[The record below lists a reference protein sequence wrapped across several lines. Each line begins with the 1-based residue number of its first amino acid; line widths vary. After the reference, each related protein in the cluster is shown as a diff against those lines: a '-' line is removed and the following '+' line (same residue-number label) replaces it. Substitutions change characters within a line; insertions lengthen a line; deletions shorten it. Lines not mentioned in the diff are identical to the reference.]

1 MSRNEQHLNTE
12 DDATPMRSK
21 IEDHAIHNYIENWLY
36 DTLYPMREDVAR
48 RLAGSSPD
56 LYYIQIQEDLNT
68 AILLAEGERGKPDVD
83 PAVNTQL
90 SLLYKKMYWCVEQ
103 SRAIKEQMNQSRN
116 DESHSSSVHMPVA
129 GEIFPASDDHFIVGE
144 SPKLQ

>member
-1 MSRNEQHLNTE
+1 MSQHEQHQQTR
-12 DDATPMRSK
+12 DVTPLTPPL
-21 IEDHAIHNYIENWLY
+21 EDHVIANHIENWLY
-36 DTLYPMREDVAR
+36 DVLYPMREDVAQ
-48 RLAGSSPD
+48 RLAGSSLD

-68 AILLAEGERGKPDVD
+68 AILLAEGERGKPEVD

-103 SRAIKEQMNQSRN
+103 SRAIKEQMNQSSEE
-116 DESHSSSVHMPVA
+116 ESHSSTAHMPIE

-144 SPKLQ
+144 PTKLQ